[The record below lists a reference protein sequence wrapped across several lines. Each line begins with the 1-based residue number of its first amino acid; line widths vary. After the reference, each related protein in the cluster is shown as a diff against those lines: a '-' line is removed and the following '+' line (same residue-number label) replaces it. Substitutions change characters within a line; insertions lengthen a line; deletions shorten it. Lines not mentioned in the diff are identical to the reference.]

1 MTHRFKPLFVMLLSV
16 GLLAFASSCSKDD
29 PEPEVP
35 QEEIG
40 SATLTFTEVEW
51 DHDHAH
57 EVEDPEIVKVTFD
70 EDGLPPVGTH
80 LHLDAGKTYRLTLT
94 ATDFVGRDGAEQEFL
109 EESDIHQIFFLGAPE
124 GVLDYQYA
132 DPDNKRV
139 GVTGYLHVL
148 EATENAFVFNVILR
162 HLNKGVKASITDAD
176 WNNPNYAQFSGEN
189 DLDLKVEVHVVAGD
203 HDHDD
208 HDGHDH

>member
-1 MTHRFKPLFVMLLSV
+1 MKHPFKPLFFALLSL
-16 GLLAFASSCSKDD
+16 GFLAFVSSCSKDD

-51 DHDHAH
+51 DEDHAH
-57 EVEDPEIVKVTFD
+57 DLDDPEIVEVTFD
-70 EDGLPPVGTH
+70 ESGLPPVGAH
-80 LHLDAGKTYRLTLT
+80 LHLDAEKTYRLTLR
-94 ATDFVGRDGAEQEFL
+94 ATDFAGREGAEQEFL

-132 DPDNKRV
+132 DADNKRV

-148 EATENAFVFNVILR
+148 KPSDSFVFNVVLR
-162 HLNKGVKASITDAD
+162 HLEKGAKASITADD
-176 WNNPNYAQFSGEN
+176 WNNTEYTKFPGEN
-189 DLDLKVEVHVVAGD
+189 DLDLKVEVHVVDGD

-208 HDGHDH
+208 HDH